1 MQSAYLSALS
11 LFQGRLGKDRKCMKT
26 VMMKAKDL
34 CKSFANNGGQNHVL
48 DMVGL
53 EIYEGD
59 FTVIMGSSGAGKS
72 TLLYVLSGMDKPT
85 GGEVYYRERR
95 ISHLKE
101 KEMAALRAGEFG
113 FIFQQAHLVSNLTL
127 LENVKA
133 AGYLNKHK
141 SGKEIKQRAEELLTR
156 MNVEK
161 AMHRLPSQVSGGEAQ
176 RAAIARAMI
185 HEPGLLFADEPTGAL
200 NKRNTQEVLNLLT
213 GLNADGQNIL
223 MVTHDIKAAVRA
235 TRLLY
240 LEDGK
245 VIGEMSMQPYCQEDA
260 KSREKQVDAWLASM
274 EW

>member
-1 MQSAYLSALS
+1 MVI
-11 LFQGRLGKDRKCMKT
+11 KMMKT
-26 VMMKAKDL
+26 IIMKAVDL

-72 TLLYVLSGMDKPT
+72 TLLYALSGMDRPT
-85 GGEVYYRERR
+85 GGEVYYRERC

-113 FIFQQAHLVSNLTL
+113 FVFQQAHLVSNLSL
-127 LENVKA
+127 FENVTA
-133 AGYLNKHK
+133 AGFLDKKK
-141 SGKEIKQRAEELLTR
+141 SGREVKDRAEKLLLQ

-161 AMHRLPSQVSGGEAQ
+161 AMNRLPSQVSGGEAQ

-185 HEPGLLFADEPTGAL
+185 NEPGLLFADEPTGAL

-213 GLNADGQNIL
+213 GLNEKGQSIV
-223 MVTHDIKAAVRA
+223 MVTHDIKAAIRA

-245 VIGEMSMQPYCQEDA
+245 VIGEMSMPPYRSDEA
-260 KSREKQVDAWLASM
+260 KSREKQVDAWLSSM

>member
-1 MQSAYLSALS
+1 
-11 LFQGRLGKDRKCMKT
+11 MKT

-113 FIFQQAHLVSNLTL
+113 FVFQQAHLVSNLTL
-127 LENVKA
+127 LENVTV

-176 RAAIARAMI
+176 RAAIARAM
-185 HEPGLLFADEPTGAL
+185 
-200 NKRNTQEVLNLLT
+200 
-213 GLNADGQNIL
+213 
-223 MVTHDIKAAVRA
+223 A
-235 TRLLY
+235 TLCCCPP
-240 LEDGK
+240 E
-245 VIGEMSMQPYCQEDA
+245 S
-260 KSREKQVDAWLASM
+260 
-274 EW
+274 